1 MHRCLHLWPSK
12 ETVMARASYDDWNF
26 MGEVHNEELRLRSA
40 RASKSQ
46 QINSQ
51 RNSFIFLCV
60 VILLTLMGLV
70 CVYSASF
77 ETAVSNGLPHY
88 HYLMMQGIYV
98 AIGIALIVIV
108 NIVPEVFIKVMSP
121 LMFFLCIIVLAVDLF
136 IRKTMII
143 NSDTINFLFL
153 SGVMYM
159 SLYFAGRENRIDR
172 VRQIIPP
179 LVGCILTLVLVL
191 LQRNF
196 SYALMYMALMVT
208 MFAAG
213 GVGLFGVILLI
224 LYAAVPAAC
233 LIFSKS
239 ERIIAAANFLIP
251 GFGTN
256 PRADSILA
264 AKSAIA
270 SGSWFGKGLGGGV
283 YKNGVIA
290 DLAGKNILACICEE
304 LGFWGIILIVLFIAF
319 YAFVGYSAAKNIR
332 KQNMFYSNLAIG
344 ITTMV
349 VWQFLLNV
357 AWVIGL
363 LPAEGLPLPFFSYGI
378 GIIPVLLESGI
389 LYRITRVKV
398 NTAES
403 DRIIESIQDELMF
416 PERYEFENH

>member
-1 MHRCLHLWPSK
+1 
-12 ETVMARASYDDWNF
+12 MARASYDDWTF
-26 MGEVHNEELRLRSA
+26 MGEVQSEDRRLRL
-40 RASKSQ
+40 SKPSKTQ
-46 QINSQ
+46 QINGV

-60 VILLTLMGLV
+60 VILLTFMGLV

-136 IRKTMII
+136 VRKTMII
-143 NSDTINFLFL
+143 NSDTINFLFM

-283 YKNGVIA
+283 YKTGVIA

>member
-1 MHRCLHLWPSK
+1 
-12 ETVMARASYDDWNF
+12 MARASYDDWNF
-26 MGEVHNEELRLRSA
+26 MGEVHTEELKLRNA
-40 RASKSQ
+40 RTSKSQ

-51 RNSFIFLCV
+51 RKSFIFLCV

-77 ETAVSNGLPHY
+77 EAAVNNGLPHY
-88 HYLMMQGIYV
+88 YYLMMQGIYV
-98 AIGIALIVIV
+98 AIGIVLMVLV
-108 NIVPEVFIKVMSP
+108 NILPEVFIKVISP
-121 LMFFLCIIVLAVDLF
+121 IMFFLCIVALGVDLVLKKTF
-136 IRKTMII
+136 IMS
-143 NSDTINFLFL
+143 SDTINFLFL
-153 SGVMYM
+153 GGVMYM
-159 SLYFAGRENRIDR
+159 SLYFSGRGNRIDR

-179 LVGCILTLVLVL
+179 LVGCIITLVLVL

-196 SYALMYMALMVT
+196 SYALMYLALMVT

-213 GVGLFGVILLI
+213 GVGFFGVILLL

-256 PRADSILA
+256 PRAESILA

-304 LGFWGIILIVLFIAF
+304 LGFWGIILIILFIAF

-332 KQNMFYSNLAIG
+332 KQNGFYSNLAIG

-349 VWQFLLNV
+349 VWQFVLNV
-357 AWVIGL
+357 AWVLGY

-389 LYRITRVKV
+389 LYKITRVKV
-398 NTAES
+398 NTGENE
-403 DRIIESIQDELMF
+403 RIIETIQDELMF